1 MGWLGTIWIV
11 IMLVGM
17 PIAFTLGVATLI
29 YLAWTGMPLVVIPQR
44 MVGGVDSFPL
54 LAVPFFILA
63 ANLMNS
69 AGITERLF
77 TFARAIVGRV
87 RGGLAHVN
95 ILASLIFS
103 GMSGSAVADAGGLG
117 SMEIRAMREA
127 GYKPAY
133 AAAITAAS
141 CVIGPMVPP
150 SIPMV
155 IYGVL
160 ADASVGRLF
169 LGGVV
174 PGLMTALSL
183 MLMVALTARRKNL
196 PMAESMPAREAVTAG
211 RRAVLPLLTP
221 VIIIGGILFG
231 VFSPTEASA
240 IACLYALFLGR
251 LFYREL
257 SNGNIWQVL
266 LQSARTTASICLI
279 VATATVF
286 AWLLTTLKVPQMA
299 AGFLVSLTTDPMLLM
314 LLISLAIFV
323 IGFFLEGLAVMILV
337 VPVMQPTLQSVG
349 IDPIHFGVVLVFNLM
364 IGLMT
369 PPMGVGLFVV
379 SSVSGVRMEA
389 ITREVLPMLI
399 PLVIVLLLLILFPPL
414 VTALPDLVL
423 GPRI

>member
-1 MGWLGTIWIV
+1 MGWLGTIWV
-11 IMLVGM
+11 VVMLAGM

-29 YLAWTGMPLVVIPQR
+29 FLFRADMPLVVIPQR
-44 MVGGVDSFPL
+44 MVGGIDSFPL

-117 SMEIRAMREA
+117 SMEIKAMRQA

-174 PGLMTALSL
+174 PGLVTAGAL
-183 MLMVALTARRKNL
+183 MAMIALTARGKEL
-196 PMAESMPAREAVTAG
+196 PLAEAVPPREAITAG

-251 LFYREL
+251 FFYREL
-257 SNGNIWQVL
+257 GNANIWQVL

-299 AGFLVSLTTDPMLLM
+299 AGFLVSLTSDPTMLL
-314 LLISLAIFV
+314 LLISLAVFV

-337 VPVMQPTLQSVG
+337 VPVMQPTLMSVG

-379 SSVSGVRMEA
+379 SSVSNVKMEA
-389 ITREVLPMLI
+389 ITREVIPMLI
-399 PLVIVLLLLILFPPL
+399 PLVLVLLALILFPGL
-414 VTALPDLVL
+414 VTALPDMVL

>member
-1 MGWLGTIWIV
+1 MGWLSAFWLT
-11 IMLVGM
+11 IMLMGM
-17 PIAFTLGVATLI
+17 PIAFTLAVATLA
-29 YLAWTGMPLVVIPQR
+29 YLFLSGTPLIIIPQR
-44 MVGGVDSFPL
+44 MVGGIDSFPL

-69 AGITERLF
+69 AGITDRLF
-77 TFARAIVGRV
+77 TFARVLVGRV

-95 ILASLIFS
+95 VLASVLFS

-117 SMEIRAMREA
+117 SMEIKAMRAA

-141 CVIGPMVPP
+141 CVIGPMIPP

-160 ADASVGRLF
+160 ADASIGRLF

-174 PGLMTALSL
+174 PGLLTAGSL
-183 MLMVALTARRKNL
+183 MAMIAITARRRDM
-196 PMAESMPAREAVTAG
+196 PMAEAMSARQSLIAT
-211 RRAVLPLLTP
+211 RRAALPLLTP

-240 IACLYALFLGR
+240 IACLYALVLG

-257 SNGNIWQVL
+257 DLRRIWDVL
-266 LQSARTTASICLI
+266 LATARTTASVCLI

-286 AWLLTTLKVPQMA
+286 AWLLTTLQVPQRA
-299 AGFLVSLTTDPMLLM
+299 AAVLVGVTTDPLLLL
-314 LLISLAIFV
+314 LLISLIIFV
-323 IGFFLEGLAVMILV
+323 IGFFVEGLAVMILV
-337 VPVMQPTLQSVG
+337 VPVMQPTLAAVG
-349 IDPIHFGVVLVFNLM
+349 IDPIHFGVILVFNLM

-379 SSVSGVRMEA
+379 SSVSGIRVEA
-389 ITREVLPMLI
+389 ITREVIPMLI
-399 PLVIVLLLLILFPPL
+399 PLVVVLLLLIFFPGL
-414 VTALPDLVL
+414 VTALPDFVL
-423 GPRI
+423 GPRL